1 MKAKIFAKLKQEY
14 SSLGLGDEL
23 LMSLAEALAAPGL
36 VTDENID
43 AVVAHQRKYLENL
56 QKVNDK
62 RVTDA
67 LDKERKK
74 HAEEAL
80 KKEREAAAEAERLK
94 AETEK
99 EKEVKEK
106 EKEAEIKPHMEENPQ
121 LAQLFHQ
128 LEEMKRKADER
139 EQQQAELLKGL
150 VESRSELEKQVKSLS
165 DENTAAKKAAVA
177 AERKAKIE
185 AKAKELGVP
194 DWRISEGF
202 IIADDAT
209 DEAITETLT
218 KVANNINTNL
228 LPGNRGAFPLGSS
241 EPSKDELASFAAS
254 LVK

>member
-23 LMSLAEALAAPGL
+23 LMSLSEALAAPGL
-36 VTDENID
+36 VTDDNID

-80 KKEREAAAEAERLK
+80 KKEKEAAAEAERLK
-94 AETEK
+94 TESEK
-99 EKEVKEK
+99 EKEIK
-106 EKEAEIKPHMEENPQ
+106 EKEAEIKPHVEENPQ

-150 VESRSELEKQVKSLS
+150 VESRSELEKRVKSLS